1 MELKNAKVGI
11 LVNDPNLRRM
21 LSDRRV
27 YWIRRRIPTLAGGA
41 LGGISAA
48 ARSVGRPLADSAGP
62 MRGPSAQ

>member
-41 LGGISAA
+41 LGGISGGG
-48 ARSVGRPLADSAGP
+48 SVGRPTP
-62 MRGPSAQ
+62 CR

>member
-27 YWIRRRIPTLAGGA
+27 YWIRRRSPTLAGGA
-41 LGGISAA
+41 LGRISGSG
-48 ARSVGRPLADSAGP
+48 SVGRPTP
-62 MRGPSAQ
+62 CR

>member
-27 YWIRRRIPTLAGGA
+27 YWIRRRSPTLAGGA
-41 LGGISAA
+41 LRGISDSG
-48 ARSVGRPLADSAGP
+48 SVGRPTP
-62 MRGPSAQ
+62 CR

>member
-27 YWIRRRIPTLAGGA
+27 YWIRRRSPTLAGGA
-41 LGGISAA
+41 LGGISGGG
-48 ARSVGRPLADSAGP
+48 SVGRPTP
-62 MRGPSAQ
+62 CR